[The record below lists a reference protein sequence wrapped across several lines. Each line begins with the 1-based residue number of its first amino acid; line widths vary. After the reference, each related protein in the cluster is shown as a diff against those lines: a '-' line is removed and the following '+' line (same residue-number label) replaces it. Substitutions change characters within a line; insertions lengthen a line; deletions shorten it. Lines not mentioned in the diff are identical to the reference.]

1 MITNDTFPRAPTHVR
16 SWSPD
21 HPLFAQISATAGRG
35 ITALRF
41 RCRGSRNFMYVIL
54 GFGHESGNGAE
65 NLQSNRKSGARS
77 WHPWAMDKSAKLSL
91 KTDRDDVRIMTL
103 QAHILE
109 QQNHH
114 PQASGTFSWI
124 LSALSISAKI
134 IADKVRRARLENVL
148 GSVGTENVQGEV
160 QQKLDVLANDVLL
173 RTLGGRE
180 GVAIV
185 ASEENEEPV
194 ILREEG
200 EGVPRY
206 CVLFDPLDGSS
217 NLDICGGVGTIF
229 SILEYNGG
237 SSAQD
242 SLLQTGARQIAAGYV
257 LYGSSTVFVLTI
269 GKGVDMFVL
278 DPSIG
283 AFMRVERNLR
293 IPRGNKTYSVNEG
306 NRKSFP
312 DCYQRYLDWAQS
324 NNYSGRYAGAMV
336 ADVHRILL
344 KGGVFL
350 YPPTKK
356 APDGKLRLMYEA
368 NPMAMII
375 EQAGGKAFAAPG
387 QRIMDIEPIAIHQ
400 RTPVILGATD
410 QVALVLAHLEKK

>member
-1 MITNDTFPRAPTHVR
+1 MNTEAAPSLNT
-16 SWSPD
+16 
-21 HPLFAQISATAGRG
+21 GRED
-35 ITALRF
+35 L
-41 RCRGSRNFMYVIL
+41 
-54 GFGHESGNGAE
+54 
-65 NLQSNRKSGARS
+65 
-77 WHPWAMDKSAKLSL
+77 
-91 KTDRDDVRIMTL
+91 RIMTL

-109 QQNHH
+109 QEVHQ
-114 PQASGTFSWI
+114 PKASGTFSWI

-134 IADKVRRARLENVL
+134 IADQVRRAPLENVL

-160 QQKLDVLANDVLL
+160 QQKLDVIANDVLL

-194 ILREEG
+194 ILREDG
-200 EGVPRY
+200 KGIPRY

-217 NLDICGGVGTIF
+217 NLDVCGGVGTIF
-229 SILEYNGG
+229 SILAHDGRVQR
-237 SSAQD
+237 AQD
-242 SLLQTGARQIAAGYV
+242 SLLQPGTRQVAAGYV

-269 GKGVDMFVL
+269 GAGVDMFVL

-293 IPRGNKTYSVNEG
+293 MPSGNKTYSVNEG
-306 NRKSFP
+306 NRKTFP
-312 DCYQRYLDWAQS
+312 DGYQRYLDWAQG
-324 NNYSGRYAGAMV
+324 NGYSSRYAGAMV

-356 APDGKLRLMYEA
+356 SPDGKLRLMYEA
-368 NPMAMII
+368 NPMAMIV
-375 EQAGGKAFAAPG
+375 EQAGGKTVAGVG
-387 QRIMDIEPIAIHQ
+387 QRILDIQPTAIHQ
-400 RTPVILGATD
+400 RTPVILGSTD
-410 QVALVLAHLEKK
+410 QVDAVLAHLN